1 VKRHRRDH
9 GRHCTRYVS
18 VGSFTHTDAA
28 GFNTFV
34 FTGRVRH
41 HKLRSGRYRLHAV
54 ANANGTTSK
63 AVSKGF
69 RIAT

>member
-1 VKRHRRDH
+1 M
-9 GRHCTRYVS
+9 
-18 VGSFTHTDAA
+18 GSFTHTDAA

-41 HKLRSGRYRLHAV
+41 DKLRSGRYRLQAV